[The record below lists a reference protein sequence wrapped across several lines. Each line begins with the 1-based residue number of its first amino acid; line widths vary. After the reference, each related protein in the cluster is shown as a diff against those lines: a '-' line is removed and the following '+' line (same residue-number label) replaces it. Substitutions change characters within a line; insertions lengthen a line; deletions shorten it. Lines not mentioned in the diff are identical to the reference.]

1 MSSKNNT
8 EDLERLVVSLQ
19 EELALEQDQNTR
31 LNEALVRVTNE
42 RDSYIDRTEE
52 LSEDKAELESVNEAL
67 VELAGTDDLTG
78 LRNRRSFRE
87 DLEREAQLVDRTTG
101 RYDRVSGEY
110 RHSGEFSSESLED
123 SLEIVD
129 QMTQPDK
136 QLTVVYLDLEDF
148 KRPND
153 LYGEVF
159 GDGLLVAAAKLI
171 QGECRGSDLAY
182 RIGGDEFAL
191 ILRQCGPKDA
201 QLVINRIRKAAAAFR
216 FDTSDGGQIGIS
228 FYFGPAS
235 RNGNVTAEDINEA
248 AAQALVQAKNE
259 RKGKK

>member
-1 MSSKNNT
+1 MSSKNNVG
-8 EDLERLVVSLQ
+8 DLERLVSTLR
-19 EELALEQDQNTR
+19 EELAIEQDQNAR
-31 LNEALVRVTNE
+31 LNETLIRVTGE

-52 LSEDKAELESVNEAL
+52 LSEDNAELASVNEVL

-87 DLEREAQLVDRTTG
+87 DLEREASLVDRTTG

-110 RHSGEFSSESLED
+110 RNSGEFSVESLED
-123 SLEIVD
+123 SLEMVD
-129 QMTQPDK
+129 QMTEPDR
-136 QLTVVYLDLEDF
+136 QLTVVYLDLENF
-148 KRPND
+148 KDPND
-153 LYGEVF
+153 RYGEVF

-171 QGECRGSDLAY
+171 QSECRGSDLAY

-201 QLVINRIRKAAAAFR
+201 QLVIDRIRQAAAAFR
-216 FDTSDGGQIGIS
+216 FNTPDGGQIGIS

-248 AAQALVQAKNE
+248 ASLALVQTKNE